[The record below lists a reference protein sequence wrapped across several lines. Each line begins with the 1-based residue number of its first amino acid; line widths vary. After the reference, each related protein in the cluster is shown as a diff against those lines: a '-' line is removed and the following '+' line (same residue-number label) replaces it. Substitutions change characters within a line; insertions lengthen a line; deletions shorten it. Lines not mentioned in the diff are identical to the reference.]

1 MVRLSVGRCQPAA
14 AGCCDTAAVS
24 TGRSAGSLA
33 FAGAAN
39 EYFWIDPACR
49 VAGVLLMQ
57 YFPFCDHAA
66 LATFSALETG
76 IYGLIKGGQRVR
88 GR

>member
-1 MVRLSVGRCQPAA
+1 M
-14 AGCCDTAAVS
+14 
-24 TGRSAGSLA
+24 
-33 FAGAAN
+33 
-39 EYFWIDPACR
+39 
-49 VAGVLLMQ
+49 LLMQ